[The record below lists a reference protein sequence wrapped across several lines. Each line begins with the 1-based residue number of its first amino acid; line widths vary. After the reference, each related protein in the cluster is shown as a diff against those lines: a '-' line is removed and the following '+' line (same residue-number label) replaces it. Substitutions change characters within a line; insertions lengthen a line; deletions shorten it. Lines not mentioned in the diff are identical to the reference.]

1 MNVERLVIGWLASQL
16 QVPVHGDVPA
26 DRPAFFVTVERTGGE
41 SGRVCYDYPVVA
53 VQCWAPTRE
62 QAADL
67 MEEVDVAM
75 RAMPALN
82 PVSKVTRNTYYNF
95 PTSHGEPRYQ
105 GVYELVV
112 G

>member
-1 MNVERLVIGWLASQL
+1 MNVEKLVIGWLGSRL

-26 DRPAFFVTVERTGGE
+26 ERPAFFVTVERTGGP
-41 SGRVCYDYPVVA
+41 SHNVCYDYPVVA

-67 MEEVDVAM
+67 MVSADEAM
-75 RAMPALN
+75 RSMTDLN
-82 PVSKVTRNTYYNF
+82 PVSKVTRNTYYNY
-95 PTSHGEPRYQ
+95 PSSQGEPRYQ